1 MSVSIPSVLASRP
14 AAAPAQSS
22 DFEQAARRD
31 LAAAHRAAVMHDFH
45 EGIANHFTLALPGE
59 PGRFLVAPYGRH
71 WSEIKASDFIVLDYD
86 AQQLSGEGVVEQSAL
101 CIHLP
106 IHQADPQRHAAVLH
120 THMPYATALTR
131 LQDQHLHPI
140 GQIELLLLPHIV
152 YDEEY
157 DGLAYDLA
165 EGRRLARLLGDK
177 SILFMANH
185 GVLVTGRSVAQ
196 AYDRLYLLERAAR
209 LQVLAYSTGKP
220 LRILSEEQQEK
231 VRRQF
236 AETARDGAAWGGQP
250 YHALHFAALKR
261 LLDLQDP
268 GYAL

>member
-1 MSVSIPSVLASRP
+1 MQSFDDNTRRMP
-14 AAAPAQSS
+14 A
-22 DFEQAARRD
+22 DTFTDTEHAARID
-31 LAAAHRAAVMHDFH
+31 LAAAHRAAVMQDFH
-45 EGIANHFTLALPGE
+45 EGIANHFTFALPGQ

-71 WSEIKASDFIVLDYD
+71 WAEIKASDFIVLDYD
-86 AQQLSGEGVVEQSAL
+86 AQQLSGDGVVEQSAL

-106 IHQADPQRHAAVLH
+106 IHAADPQRHAAVLH

-131 LQDQHLHPI
+131 LQNQHLQPI
-140 GQIELLLLPHIV
+140 GQAELLLLPHIV
-152 YDEEY
+152 YDEDY
-157 DGLAYDLA
+157 DGLAYDLS

-177 SILFMANH
+177 SILFLANH
-185 GVLVTGRSVAQ
+185 GVVVTGRSVAE

-209 LQVLAYSTGKP
+209 FQVLAYSTGQP
-220 LRILSEEQQEK
+220 LRILSQAQQDK

-236 AETARDGAAWGGQP
+236 SETARDGAAWGGQP

-261 LLDLQDP
+261 LLDLHNP